1 MSPILQQQKQRQPQ
15 VNDLE
20 VMKKQVTPQLL
31 KQMIAR
37 AKQQGISET
46 DISAGLKMLG
56 IN

>member
-1 MSPILQQQKQRQPQ
+1 MNPILQQQKQRQPQ